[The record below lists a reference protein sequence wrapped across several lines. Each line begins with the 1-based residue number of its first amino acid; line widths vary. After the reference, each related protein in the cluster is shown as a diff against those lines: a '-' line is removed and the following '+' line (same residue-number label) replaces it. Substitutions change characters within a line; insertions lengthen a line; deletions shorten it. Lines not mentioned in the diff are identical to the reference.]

1 VTDLTQYRALAAAA
15 RAETLEGLTAQA
27 RLADVV
33 EELCDM
39 LGQPETEW
47 AAKCRVTPSLDI
59 YPRDDEQDA
68 REFIAS
74 LPANVQHVW
83 VPVSRTVYRHAGPW
97 VEANDD

>member
-1 VTDLTQYRALAAAA
+1 VIDLTQARALAAAA

-27 RLADVV
+27 RLADV
-33 EELCDM
+33 
-39 LGQPETEW
+39 GQPDTEW

-74 LPANVQHVW
+74 LPGNVQHVW

-97 VEANDD
+97 VEMPDE